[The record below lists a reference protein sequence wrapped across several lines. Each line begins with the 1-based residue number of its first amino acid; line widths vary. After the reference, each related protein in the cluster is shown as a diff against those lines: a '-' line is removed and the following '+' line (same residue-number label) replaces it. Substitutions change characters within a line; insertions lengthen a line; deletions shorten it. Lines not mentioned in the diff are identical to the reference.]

1 MRGRGLRAIAVSS
14 TLVVIL
20 QLCITEARCEIYG
33 HSRFRD
39 AREPLSQLDYK
50 LLTLEERW
58 NDAFAE
64 DPDPDAYD
72 HDDYA
77 LIARAGIRLL
87 ILYNDLADVIEISAL
102 VSDWPGFAAMSE
114 AERQQLLVDIVN
126 ALPRWYGSMVII
138 KEGRSTYEPV
148 PSARH
153 FRVAL
158 DVGLPAP
165 GTERHFAD
173 TVPLPWRDGSE
184 MSGQAGYAEGRFAY
198 STGSYL
204 LVSLSSSGWRPAPGE
219 AEYLV
224 REQ

>member
-1 MRGRGLRAIAVSS
+1 MVVSG
-14 TLVVIL
+14 TLVVVL
-20 QLCITEARCEIYG
+20 QLCVTEARGEIYG
-33 HSRFRD
+33 HSRFGD

-50 LLTLEERW
+50 LITLEERW
-58 NDAFAE
+58 NEAFAE

-72 HDDYA
+72 HDDYS
-77 LIARAGIRLL
+77 LIARAGIWLQVR
-87 ILYNDLADVIEISAL
+87 YNDLADVIEISAL
-102 VSDWPGFAAMSE
+102 VSDRPGFAAMSE

-138 KEGRSTYEPV
+138 KGGTSSYEPV
-148 PSARH
+148 PSARY
-153 FRVAL
+153 FRVSL
-158 DVGLPAP
+158 GVGSPAP

-173 TVPLPWRDGSE
+173 TVPLPWFDGRE